1 MNNNNKSFL
10 PKIEP
15 KESVLDNG
23 IKLYCFEDNTI
34 PFIKLDMYF
43 PFANTTNQDVLFS
56 ALATQKLITE
66 GSELDSAKQIAE
78 KIDYYGAYIE
88 KTLEKEASNISFYF
102 LRKYYKHLLP
112 IVKEIITQAVFP
124 QSELDLYKAKLTKQ
138 WQIDHQKTDYLARE
152 TFNRLLYGATHPYGI
167 SGKKEDIEALE
178 RQDLI
183 DFYSCFYTL
192 NSQTCFI
199 VASGDIDNEIT
210 DELNSLIGGDFKAK
224 MKQRNILPK
233 SSSISTKLDFAGLE
247 SIVHLPTA
255 KQASIRMGTIT
266 IGVNHPDYMKLNLL
280 NSLFGGYFSSRLMQ
294 NIREDKGYTYGIGS
308 YLFLNKD
315 CSTFAIIGDIKQ
327 DCIEQTKEEIFKEMD
342 TLSQT
347 LIPQD
352 ELQRVKSYT
361 KGEILRG
368 LDGGFDLSEKFVPL
382 LRYGMKN
389 DYYDRY
395 IQQIDS
401 ATAQDLQCVA
411 QKYLHKEKMLTVI
424 ATN

>member
-1 MNNNNKSFL
+1 M
-10 PKIEP
+10 
-15 KESVLDNG
+15 
-23 IKLYCFEDNTI
+23 
-34 PFIKLDMYF
+34 
-43 PFANTTNQDVLFS
+43 
-56 ALATQKLITE
+56 
-66 GSELDSAKQIAE
+66 
-78 KIDYYGAYIE
+78 
-88 KTLEKEASNISFYF
+88 
-102 LRKYYKHLLP
+102 
-112 IVKEIITQAVFP
+112 
-124 QSELDLYKAKLTKQ
+124 
-138 WQIDHQKTDYLARE
+138 
-152 TFNRLLYGATHPYGI
+152 
-167 SGKKEDIEALE
+167 
-178 RQDLI
+178 
-183 DFYSCFYTL
+183 
-192 NSQTCFI
+192 NSQTCCI

-233 SSSISTKLDFAGLE
+233 SSSISTKLDFAGVE

-327 DCIEQTKEEIFKEMD
+327 DCIEQTKQEIFKEMD

-411 QKYLHKEKMLTVI
+411 QKYLQKEKMLTVI